1 MKASKTFQSAVAADF
16 VSFISLKQALG
27 RHFKAQEIIL
37 LNLDRFLCEHV
48 KSFPDLNADTFKQ
61 WCQTMESLS
70 SNTRL
75 NRMRTVRNFCLYRK
89 RTIPDCFVPDP
100 TQFPQ
105 ADPGVQPYMF
115 SDIEVANLLTHSGS
129 ISDSPRSPF
138 RAAATRLAIIL
149 LYTTGLRRG
158 ELLRLNRSD
167 YNYLEQTLTIRT
179 SKFYKS
185 RILPLPDDVAMEVKK
200 YLKMQQPVRPRLS
213 IDSPLIYS
221 AYCGGR
227 PYSSTQLRKNLHIL
241 FNQAGIKKADGKL
254 PRIHDFRFSFA
265 VNALLRYYRNGVDV
279 QSKLPFLAAYM
290 GHVSIVSTYHYL
302 RFIAPLATLASS
314 VFAASYGD
322 LVREPEEV
330 CHEI

>member
-1 MKASKTFQSAVAADF
+1 MKTSKTFQSAVATEF
-16 VSFISLKQALG
+16 VNYVSLKQELG

-37 LNLDRFLCEHV
+37 LNLDRFLCKQA
-48 KSFPDLNADTFKQ
+48 KSFSDLTADTFKQ
-61 WCQTMESLS
+61 WCQTMGSLS

-75 NRMRTVRNFCLYRK
+75 SRMRTVRNFCLYRK
-89 RTIPDCFVPDP
+89 RTDPDCFVPDP

-105 ADPGVQPYMF
+105 AAPGVQPYVF
-115 SDIEVANLLTHSGS
+115 SDTEVAKLLTYCGS
-129 ISDSPRSPF
+129 ISASVRSPL
-138 RAAATRLAIIL
+138 RPAATRLAIIL
-149 LYTTGLRRG
+149 LYTTGLRKG
-158 ELLRLNRSD
+158 ELLRSTRSD
-167 YNYLEQTLTIRT
+167 YNPSEQTLTIRT

-185 RILPLPDDVAMEVKK
+185 RILPLPGDVAMEVKEYVK
-200 YLKMQQPVRPRLS
+200 THQSVRPRLPA
-213 IDSPLIYS
+213 DSPLIYS

-241 FNQAGIKKADGKL
+241 FNLAGIEKDNGKP

-265 VNALLRYYRNGVDV
+265 VNALLRWYRNGVDV
-279 QSKLPFLAAYM
+279 QSRLPFLAAYM

-322 LVREPEEV
+322 LVQEPEEV
-330 CHEI
+330 YHEN